1 MSRAGGD
8 ARRRYR
14 RQVDEL
20 LGRIE
25 ELRRRRELLAAAGV
39 RGRPLAAL
47 ERKADEM
54 RRQLAAT
61 VAARPS
67 GDVAPVGGRPPLA
80 A

>member
-1 MSRAGGD
+1 MSRADGD

-14 RQVDEL
+14 RQVNEL

-25 ELRRRRELLAAAGV
+25 ELRRRREVLQAAGA

-47 ERKADEM
+47 ERQAEQV
-54 RRQLAAT
+54 RRQLVAT

-67 GDVAPVGGRPPLA
+67 ADVVLA
-80 A
+80 ADQPQSAA